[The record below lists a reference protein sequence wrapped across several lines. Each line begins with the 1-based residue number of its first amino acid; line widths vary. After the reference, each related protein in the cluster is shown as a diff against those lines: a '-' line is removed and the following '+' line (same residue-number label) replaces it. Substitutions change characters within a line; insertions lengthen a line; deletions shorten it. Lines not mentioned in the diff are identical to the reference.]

1 LSCFVILWD
10 LAMMVERSGSEDE
23 IGGQG
28 QGVDPVRVLIE
39 SPYELALDAC
49 VVKVS
54 DWMRAGG
61 VETVARLTSLP
72 LQILIVRSLLPV

>member
-10 LAMMVERSGSEDE
+10 LAMMIERSGSEDE

-28 QGVDPVRVLIE
+28 QGVDPVGVLIE
-39 SPYELALDAC
+39 SPYELAL
-49 VVKVS
+49 KVS
-54 DWMRAGG
+54 VRSAIGCLAG